1 MLTTFS
7 RTAARKASTAAAGK
21 RMMSAITGVNAREI
35 IDSRG
40 NPTVEVD
47 ITTATGTYTASCPS
61 GASTGIYEAHELR
74 DGGSRYLG
82 KGCLTA
88 VENAKTVLADAVIG
102 IDAADQRAID
112 DAMLKADGTP
122 NKANLGANAILG
134 ISLAASKA
142 GAAVQGIPLWKHY
155 ANIAG
160 NPIPETLPVP
170 CFNVINGG
178 EHAGNKLA
186 FQEFFVIPTGAAT
199 FSESM
204 QIGCEVFH
212 TLKKVIKDK
221 FGGDATLIGDEGG
234 FAPPCDV
241 ESGLDMIMEA
251 ATKAG
256 YADKITV
263 GLDVASSEFKV
274 ADKDAYDLDF
284 KSTNGDP
291 SMVLTGDEM
300 IEFYKKIIDKYPIVT
315 IEDPFDQDDWT
326 NWSKITAAVGDKVQI
341 VGDDLTVTN
350 PLKIQEAIDTKAANC
365 LLLKVNQIGSISESI
380 DAVKLSK
387 QNGWGVMTSHRSG
400 ETEDNYIADLAVG
413 LCTGEIKTGAPCR
426 GERTAKYNQLL
437 RIEEEL
443 GSSAVFPGINFR
455 TPAWMG

>member
-1 MLTTFS
+1 MLTQFS
-7 RTAARKASTAAAGK
+7 RTIARKASTGVASK

-47 ITTATGTYTASCPS
+47 ITTATGTYTASVPS
-61 GASTGIYEAHELR
+61 GASTGAYEAHELR

-82 KGCLTA
+82 KGCLQA
-88 VENAKTVLADAVIG
+88 VENTNTVLADAVIG

-112 DAMLKADGTP
+112 EAMLKADGTH

-134 ISLAASKA
+134 VSLAASKA
-142 GAAVQGIPLWKHY
+142 GAGVQGIPLWQHY
-155 ANIAG
+155 ANVAG

-186 FQEFFVIPTGAAT
+186 FQEFFLIPTGAES

-204 QIGCEVFH
+204 EIGCETFH
-212 TLKKVIKDK
+212 ALKKVIKGK

-241 ESGLDMIMEA
+241 ESGLAMIMEA
-251 ATKAG
+251 AEIAG
-256 YADKITV
+256 YTDKISV

-274 ADKDAYDLDF
+274 EGKDAYDLDF

-291 SMVLTGDEM
+291 SMVLSGDEM
-300 IEFYKKIIDKYPIVT
+300 VSLYQKLISEYPIVT
-315 IEDPFDQDDWT
+315 IEDPFDQDDWE
-326 NWSKITAAVGDKVQI
+326 NWSKITAAVDIQI

-350 PLKIQEAIDTKAANC
+350 PTKIKEAIEKKSCNC

-413 LCTGEIKTGAPCR
+413 LGTGQIKTGAPCR

-437 RIEEEL
+437 RIEAEL
-443 GSSAVFPGINFR
+443 GDKAIYPGAGFR
-455 TPAWMG
+455 NPAWMA

>member
-1 MLTTFS
+1 MLTQFS
-7 RTAARKASTAAAGK
+7 RTIARKASTGVASK
-21 RMMSAITGVNAREI
+21 RMMSAITGVQAREI

-47 ITTATGTYTASCPS
+47 ITTATGTYTASVPS
-61 GASTGIYEAHELR
+61 GASTGAYEAHELR

-82 KGCLTA
+82 KGCLQA
-88 VENAKTVLADAVIG
+88 VENTNTVLADAVIG

-112 DAMLKADGTP
+112 EAMLKADGTH

-134 ISLAASKA
+134 VSLAASKA
-142 GAAVQGIPLWKHY
+142 GAGVQGIPLWQHY
-155 ANIAG
+155 ANVAE

-178 EHAGNKLA
+178 EHAGNRLA
-186 FQEFFVIPTGAAT
+186 FQEFFLIPTGAET

-204 QIGCEVFH
+204 EIGCETFH
-212 TLKKVIKDK
+212 ALKKVIKGK

-241 ESGLDMIMEA
+241 ESGLAMIMEA
-251 ATKAG
+251 AEIAG
-256 YADKITV
+256 YSDKISV

-274 ADKDAYDLDF
+274 EGKDAYDLDF
-284 KSTNGDP
+284 KSANGDP
-291 SMVLTGDEM
+291 SMVLSGDEM
-300 IEFYKKIIDKYPIVT
+300 VSLYQKLISEYPIVT
-315 IEDPFDQDDWT
+315 IEDPFDQDDWE
-326 NWSKITAAVGDKVQI
+326 NWSKITAAVDIQI

-350 PLKIQEAIDTKAANC
+350 PTKIQEAIEKKSCNC

-413 LCTGEIKTGAPCR
+413 LGTGQIKTGAPCR

-437 RIEEEL
+437 RIEAEL
-443 GSSAVFPGINFR
+443 GDKAIYPGAGFR
-455 TPAWMG
+455 NPAWMA